1 MFVFPGS
8 RKPQPTPEQQQQQ
21 QQQQQATVTPVPHAS
36 APAPDTARKPTIDV
50 DLGFRNALLGV
61 GIGAVLSARY
71 FKKKLMLRPFQASV
85 ITAWPSLGV
94 AVMQTVIA
102 NSSPVEVREPS
113 GSATDVQDTELAQR
127 LRKVAEASR
136 E

>member
-1 MFVFPGS
+1 MFVFPG
-8 RKPQPTPEQQQQQ
+8 RKPTPEQQQQQ
-21 QQQQQATVTPVPHAS
+21 QQQQAQPRVEPPPNASGPVSNIAQ
-36 APAPDTARKPTIDV
+36 KPTIDV
-50 DLGFRNALLGV
+50 DLGWRNALLGI

-71 FKKKLMLRPFQASV
+71 FKQKLMLRPFQASV

-102 NSSPVEVREPS
+102 NSSPVEVG
-113 GSATDVQDTELAQR
+113 GSNSSAPDVPQDTELAQR
-127 LRKVAEASR
+127 LRKLAEASR